1 MMDMITKNPT
11 LKIISLI
18 LAITLWFFIKSKSGG
33 EMTLVVPLELFH
45 VPPTLM
51 VTQVPEGA
59 INVRMSG
66 PLTQLEPT
74 ALTEVRARI
83 DLSRARPGM
92 NTFEILPDN
101 VTIPRGLRITQ
112 IRPSSVTVKLD
123 RVVDKVAHVKAVV
136 RGRPASGYRLAAVV
150 CAPAYITVQGAP
162 SQVAGIKEVLTEE
175 VDISG
180 MRETVEIEVPLRLA
194 DLRLKEGV
202 PGTVKVTVA
211 VQKEP
216 RSR

>member
-1 MMDMITKNPT
+1 MMDMITKNPI

-33 EMTLVVPLELFH
+33 EMTLAVPLELFRI
-45 VPPTLM
+45 PPTLM
-51 VTQVPEGA
+51 VTQVHEGT
-59 INVRMSG
+59 INVRLSG
-66 PLTQLEPT
+66 SLSQLEP
-74 ALTEVRARI
+74 AAIMKVRVRI
-83 DLSRARPGM
+83 DLSQARPGV

-101 VTIPRGLRITQ
+101 VTIPRGLRIMQ
-112 IRPSSVTVKLD
+112 ISPSWVKVELD
-123 RVVDKVAHVKAVV
+123 RVVDKVARVKAVV
-136 RGRPASGYRLAAVV
+136 RGQPASGYRLAAVICV
-150 CAPAYITVQGAP
+150 PAHITVQGAP

-180 MRETVEIEVPLRLA
+180 LRETVEIEVPLRLA

-216 RSR
+216 RDR